1 MAETNGDDV
10 LQQIEQD
17 AKAWERDLEVDR
29 NSPPQNP
36 RQSIT
41 HSLTHITQ
49 A

>member
-1 MAETNGDDV
+1 MGETNGDEV

-29 NSPPQNP
+29 KSLSKP
-36 RQSIT
+36 SAT
-41 HSLTHITQ
+41 HSHTYIQ

>member
-29 NSPPQNP
+29 TLRPKLASA
-36 RQSIT
+36 T
-41 HSLTHITQ
+41 LTHTYTQ